1 MKNNLII
8 SMVFISIMTL
18 SYLLSFVSVPNSLS
32 VFSFAAAIATL
43 STSLL
48 LLKSGTTIRSKFW
61 RGIKFSIGI
70 VIIGILF
77 KVLKLIGAD
86 ILVVVGFVGVGIFY
100 SIAFFRKPKRST
112 LDFMKISWL
121 WTYLLTTGLILLN
134 QIPSSFSQIP
144 LLFLIVSVFLFN
156 NYSKRNSE
164 YERLY
169 STAKF

>member
-8 SMVFISIMTL
+8 SVVFIAIMII
-18 SYLLSFVSVPNSLS
+18 SYLLSLLSIQYSLI
-32 VFSFAAAIATL
+32 VYSFAAAISTL

-134 QIPSSFSQIP
+134 QIPSSFSQIH
-144 LLFLIVSVFLFN
+144 FCF
-156 NYSKRNSE
+156 
-164 YERLY
+164 
-169 STAKF
+169 

>member
-18 SYLLSFVSVPNSLS
+18 SYLLSFMSVPNSLI

-61 RGIKFSIGI
+61 RGIKISIGI

-112 LDFMKISWL
+112 LDFEISTL
-121 WTYLLTTGLILLN
+121 SWTYLLTTGLILLN